1 MGAGSSGGTCVSF
14 PSGRWPRGV
23 AGPRRTHTRS
33 IRVTG
38 GPKRLPHTVAP
49 SLGSMY
55 VPGRRARPVAGRRAG
70 EAERIR
76 VAIDQLERAE
86 LYVGAAVALDL
97 ADREQHRLLEGLL
110 ADIVAVPASILR
122 PRPPE

>member
-1 MGAGSSGGTCVSF
+1 
-14 PSGRWPRGV
+14 
-23 AGPRRTHTRS
+23 
-33 IRVTG
+33 
-38 GPKRLPHTVAP
+38 
-49 SLGSMY
+49 MY

-110 ADIVAVPASILR
+110 ADIVAVRASILR
-122 PRPPE
+122 PRLLE